1 MGMLVGFEDAR
12 KAYVDTHPCV
22 DSAFR
27 FKFCYISISLV
38 IARSQR
44 SKGKTDV
51 SQYLDGSETRL
62 FENFV
67 VA

>member
-38 IARSQR
+38 
-44 SKGKTDV
+44 
-51 SQYLDGSETRL
+51 L
-62 FENFV
+62 FSV
-67 VA
+67 VPVKKLK